1 MKTKFIL
8 LLLFITIAGTCFAQN
23 TLTGR
28 LVNKDSK
35 NPISSAVVFLNKTGI
50 STASTDSGTF
60 TLRNIPRG
68 QYLLIITIVGFED
81 TRIPVNIEANKQM
94 GDIALAIKTHALDS
108 VVITTKRKV
117 SPYFYSFEKAFLG
130 PTAFARQC
138 KILNPNSIQFYDTD
152 ILGNYSAR
160 SVGFI
165 VVQNDALGYKIKT
178 LLNNFTYNVKT
189 SAIVYSGES
198 YFAEMQ
204 GTPAQQREWQKNRLE
219 CYQGSVMQ
227 FLRSVLANN
236 VKENGF
242 SVKRVHRE
250 LNPYF
255 NRNGL
260 ETDPEDMNNAVD
272 VDLNTDNT
280 RYNDK
285 VSGSNL
291 SGKDILLKTNADGL
305 FAISGNNGFIV
316 NHAGNTVFSGG
327 NKLTGIPWIWH
338 STVCVITFNKPYA
351 LFDHNG
357 IIGNPESVSYSQSF
371 FSESSWVA
379 TLLPFDY
386 QPI

>member
-8 LLLFITIAGTCFAQN
+8 ILLFITAACNCFAQN
-23 TLTGR
+23 TLTGS

-35 NPISSAVVFLNKTGI
+35 NPIASAVVFLNKTGI
-50 STASTDSGTF
+50 STASTDNGTF
-60 TLRNIPRG
+60 TLNNIPKG
-68 QYLLIITIVGFED
+68 QYLLIITIIGYED
-81 TRIPVNIEANKQM
+81 TRIPVNIESSKQM
-94 GDIALAIKTHALDS
+94 GDIELAIKNHSLDS
-108 VVITTKRKV
+108 VVVTTKRRV
-117 SPYFYSFEKAFLG
+117 SPYYYSFEKAFLG
-130 PTAFARQC
+130 PTSFARQC
-138 KILNPNSIQFYDTD
+138 KILNPSSIQFYDTD

-165 VVQNDALGYKIKT
+165 EVQNDALGYKIKT
-178 LLNNFTYNVKT
+178 ILNNFSYNIKT
-189 SAIVYSGES
+189 SAIIYSGES
-198 YFAEMQ
+198 YFTEMQ
-204 GTPAQQREWQKNRLE
+204 GSPAQQREWQKNRLE

-227 FLRSVLANN
+227 FLRSVLANT

-272 VDLNTDNT
+272 VDLNTNT

-285 VSGSNL
+285 ISGSNL
-291 SGKDILLKTNADGL
+291 SGKDMLLKTNVDGL
-305 FAISGNNGFIV
+305 FAITANNGFIV
-316 NHAGNTVFSGG
+316 NHSGNTVISSG
-327 NKLTGIPWIWH
+327 NKITRIPWIWH
-338 STVCVITFNKPYA
+338 STVCVVTFNKPYA
-351 LFDHNG
+351 IFDHNG
-357 IIGNPESVSYSQSF
+357 IIGNPDSVSYSQSF